1 MNLFTNKISQSK
13 AGLSL
18 IKMLIIIAI
27 GIVILSYI
35 GFDIKRVIES
45 DQNKQNFGYVKAVVV
60 TIWER
65 YLERPAVYIF
75 NDIFLEL
82 IWYPTIDN
90 LKRLKAG
97 EPTNIQM
104 LAPRATP

>member
-1 MNLFTNKISQSK
+1 MNLYTSKFSQSK

-18 IKMLIIIAI
+18 IKMLIIIDI
-27 GIVILSYI
+27 GRVILSYI

-45 DQNKQNFGYVKAVVV
+45 DQNKQNFGYVKAVIV
-60 TIWER
+60 TVWER
-65 YLERPAVYIF
+65 YLERPVVYVF
-75 NDIFLEL
+75 HDIFLEL

-90 LKRLKAG
+90 LKKLKAG

-104 LAPRATP
+104 LAPSATL